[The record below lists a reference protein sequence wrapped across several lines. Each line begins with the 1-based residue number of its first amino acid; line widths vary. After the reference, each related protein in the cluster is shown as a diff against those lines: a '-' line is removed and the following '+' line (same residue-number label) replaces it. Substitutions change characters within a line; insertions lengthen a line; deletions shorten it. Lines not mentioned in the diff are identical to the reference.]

1 MHICVRAHEPW
12 QSTANHMED
21 KPLTQ
26 PRQGLQSA
34 STDNVD
40 LTTFGSCV
48 TEPAMPTYCVRFIPS
63 ITDVDSLTWNC
74 LTGSGYPFLQHEFL
88 LALEQSGCTNIQTGW
103 QPLHA
108 LVETNTEINPRLIA
122 CMPLFAKT
130 NSMGEYVFD
139 WSWADAYQRHGLA
152 YYPKLVTAIPFTPCA
167 GPRICIAAGVSPET
181 IHQLLFAQIQKLAAK
196 IHASSWHVLF
206 PEPELALSLS
216 NLNLLQRS
224 GCQYQ
229 WFNADYA
236 CFDEFLATFSSRKRK
251 NLRKERMNIAEQ
263 GIVFEQLEGNAVHAD
278 HWQHFYQFYQST
290 YLVRGR
296 APYLNEQFF
305 TELGRSMPQ
314 HLLLVMARK
323 ADHYIAGALF
333 FKGEDTLYG
342 RYWGCTEEMQ
352 FLHFETCY
360 YQGIDYCITHGISR
374 IDSGAQG
381 EHKIQRGFKPVNT
394 RSSHWI
400 AHPDFSG
407 AIASFLQEETQHIND
422 YLQSAAQGLP
432 FRKDLKL

>member
-1 MHICVRAHEPW
+1 
-12 QSTANHMED
+12 
-21 KPLTQ
+21 
-26 PRQGLQSA
+26 
-34 STDNVD
+34 
-40 LTTFGSCV
+40 V
-48 TEPAMPTYCVRFIPS
+48 TETTIPTYCVRFIHS
-63 ITDVDSLTWNC
+63 IADVDSLVWNP
-74 LTGSGYPFLQHEFL
+74 LTGSDYPFLQHEFL

-139 WSWADAYQRHGLA
+139 WSWADAYQRHGIA

-181 IHQLLFAQIQKLAAK
+181 IHELLFAQIQKLAAK
-196 IHASSWHVLF
+196 IRASSWHVLF
-206 PEPELALSLS
+206 PEPELAHSLS
-216 NLNLLQRS
+216 SLHLLQRA

-229 WFNADYA
+229 WFNDSYA

-263 GIVFEQLEGNAVHAD
+263 GIVFEQLEGNAIND
-278 HWQHFYQFYQST
+278 EHWHYFYQFYQST

-333 FKGEDTLYG
+333 FKGKDTLYG

-360 YQGIDYCITHGISR
+360 YQGIDYCIAHGISR

-394 RSSHWI
+394 WSNHWI
-400 AHPDFSG
+400 AHPDFSS
-407 AIASFLQEETQHIND
+407 AIAGFLQEETQHIND
-422 YLQSAAQGLP
+422 YLLSAAQGLP